1 MFEIQQRTFNIE
13 ILFFSNV
20 RGNFMK
26 CKFYEKWQGGDI
38 NREIEKG
45 GKDEYSEREKERSCK
60 KL

>member
-45 GKDEYSEREKERSCK
+45 GKDEYSE
-60 KL
+60 